1 MSFTLPPFAPTP
13 EALEIARAQ
22 VLGTPAQ
29 EVLEVLIQRQLSAE
43 QEYFVLTVELMR
55 AQQVNDEPSEEA
67 LTDRLDALWWPLT
80 SEVAERIEETNLF
93 LTNRYHEIF
102 MASQAYRQEQEHRKL
117 DEDASKPDV
126 D

>member
-1 MSFTLPPFAPTP
+1 MSFTLPPSAPTP

-29 EVLEVLIQRQLSAE
+29 EVLEVLIQRQPAPE
-43 QEYFVLTVELMR
+43 QEYLMLSVELMR
-55 AQQVNDEPSEEA
+55 AQHSNDEKTEEA
-67 LTDRLDALWWPLT
+67 LLDRLDALWWPLP

-102 MASQAYRQEQEHRKL
+102 MASQAYRQEQEHKKL

-126 D
+126 G